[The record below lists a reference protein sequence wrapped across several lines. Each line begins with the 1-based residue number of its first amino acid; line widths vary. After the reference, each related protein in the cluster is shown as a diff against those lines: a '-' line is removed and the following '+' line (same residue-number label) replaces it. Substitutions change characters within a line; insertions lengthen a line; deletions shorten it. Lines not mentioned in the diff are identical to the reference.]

1 MVLMCRHGFGE
12 FALQMRVKEIIFVEY
27 LNKKRIGLRQGKE
40 YKDVKKYCP

>member
-27 LNKKRIGLRQGKE
+27 FLNKKRIGLR
-40 YKDVKKYCP
+40 

>member
-1 MVLMCRHGFGE
+1 MCRHGFGE

-27 LNKKRIGLRQGKE
+27 FLNKKRIGLRQEKE